1 MKEGHL
7 RSIIKSIS
15 WRIVGT
21 FDTIVLSYIITGQL
35 KMAITIGGVEL
46 LTKIL
51 FYYLHER
58 IWDKIK
64 WGKK

>member
-1 MKEGHL
+1 MREGHL
-7 RSIIKSIS
+7 RSILKSIS

-46 LTKIL
+46 ITKIL

-58 IWDKIK
+58 IWDRIK
-64 WGKK
+64 FGKK

>member
-1 MKEGHL
+1 MRDAHL
-7 RSIIKSIS
+7 RSILKSIS

-21 FDTIVLSYIITGQL
+21 FDTIALSYIITGQL
-35 KMAITIGGVEL
+35 KIAITIGAVEL

-58 IWDKIK
+58 IWEQIK